1 MPRPSYRRLLKW
13 VLFSVFLSVGAGTL
27 FGASESNREIALA
40 PAPERHHGAVV
51 QIYAART
58 WGKKGMVAVHTWI
71 VSKRS
76 GAQTYTRYEI
86 FGWQLR
92 HSSDALR
99 VGAWFGETGWWGNP
113 GTLLLDRR
121 GADADRLID
130 KIEMAVSEYPY
141 KSEYRLWPGPNSN
154 TFTAYIG
161 LAVPELRLDLPST
174 AVGKDYRPLSKI
186 IGRSPS
192 GTGVQISLLGLLSF
206 SLGLEEGLELNL
218 LGANFEW
225 DVFDLAIELPAI
237 GRIGQPQVRTPL
249 G

>member
-1 MPRPSYRRLLKW
+1 MTFQLRPAFLRALKGICLAILLTT
-13 VLFSVFLSVGAGTL
+13 GAGTL
-27 FGASESNREIALA
+27 FSAGETSPGQTLA
-40 PAPERHHGAVV
+40 PAPDTLHGAIV
-51 QIYAART
+51 QVYSART
-58 WGKKGMVAVHTWI
+58 WGKKGKVAVHTWI

-76 GAQTYTRYEI
+76 GAKTYKRYEI

-92 HSSDALR
+92 HSADALR
-99 VGAWFGETGWWGNP
+99 VGNWYGETSWWGNP

-121 GADADRLID
+121 GPDVDLLID
-130 KIEMAVSEYPY
+130 KIEAAVSAYPY
-141 KSEYRLWPGPNSN
+141 KSKYRIWPGPNSN

-174 AVGKDYRPLSKI
+174 AVGKDYRPLSRL
-186 IGRSPS
+186 IGWSAS
-192 GTGVQISLLGLLSF
+192 GTGVQVSLLGLLSI

-237 GRIGQPQVRTPL
+237 GRIGKPQVW
-249 G
+249 